1 MLEKPMQME
10 VEATNSSK
18 HTCQPAE
25 TSPLKTNKQSV
36 AWQQKWGN
44 VAQIAAALASIVTCC
59 AAVYGLTSLSP
70 VFQNISLKETN
81 SRLEHENK
89 KLADDIGRQMET
101 IKVQSVKFSQLQTL
115 IQEQRS
121 IALSF
126 TCDTT
131 IADARHKIV
140 LISFQINNMDPTQ
153 QNNTVI
159 SLNLDSSSIR
169 DNIAVLGLH
178 TGIDFMAEI
187 SLKNHTTLLTPDL
200 LLTIDKFHSDFI
212 AAHKAHPVVPGS
224 STSRAGG

>member
-18 HTCQPAE
+18 NTCQPAE
-25 TSPLKTNKQSV
+25 TSPPKTNKVSV

-44 VAQIAAALASIVTCC
+44 VAQIAAALASIGTCF

-81 SRLEHENK
+81 SRLERENK
-89 KLADDIGRQMET
+89 NLADDIDKQMET
-101 IKVQSVKFSQLQTL
+101 IKVQSAEFAQLQTT

-126 TCDTT
+126 ACDAT
-131 IADARHKIV
+131 IADARRKIL
-140 LISFQINNMDPTQ
+140 LISFQINNLEPKQ
-153 QNNTVI
+153 PAI
-159 SLNLDSSSIR
+159 SLNSDYSIR

-178 TGIDFMAEI
+178 TGIDFMA
-187 SLKNHTTLLTPDL
+187 
-200 LLTIDKFHSDFI
+200 
-212 AAHKAHPVVPGS
+212 
-224 STSRAGG
+224 